1 MTTAEKC
8 KVFVEDI
15 KAYWDYTLITNYG
28 WVFLIKDDYLRASIG
43 EAILKG
49 VDDKIIIRLTKLYVL
64 IEGHDDLINL
74 FTENQ
79 NFALEV
85 IEHLLQK
92 GFSFTVGSMLTDSRR
107 VKDLYYVYS
116 MAKYLDLELTK
127 KYVSIEYLPP
137 TVLFYTC
144 MNAVKIEQAQETDI
158 LKPGTVIKII
168 TDVNGYTEYS
178 YAIFNS
184 YSRPF
189 FNVRVGNNN
198 IQLTQYGIREIIV
211 PLDPSSM
218 NFF

>member
-28 WVFLIKDDYLRASIG
+28 WVLLIKDDYLRASIG

-49 VDDKIIIRLTKLYVL
+49 VDDKIITRLTKLYVL

-127 KYVSIEYLPP
+127 TYVSIEYLPP
-137 TVLFYTC
+137 TVLFYAC
-144 MNAVKIEQAQETDI
+144 VNAVKIEQAQEVDT
-158 LKPGTVIKII
+158 LKSGAVIKII
-168 TDVNGYTEYS
+168 TDVNGYTEFS
-178 YAIFNS
+178 HAIFNS

-189 FNVRVGNNN
+189 FNVRVGNKNK
-198 IQLTQYGIREIIV
+198 QFRQEGIREIIV

>member
-28 WVFLIKDDYLRASIG
+28 WVLLIKDDYLRASIG

-49 VDDKIIIRLTKLYVL
+49 VDDKIIIRLTKLCVL

-127 KYVSIEYLPP
+127 KYVSVEYLPP